1 MGAKRDQSSSE
12 AATEGLLFVTSHEGA
27 EQFAGF
33 TAWNI
38 IWAPNWRIAF
48 SAERTKSYQSMFF
61 LALVQGAS
69 DSLKT
74 KNLNKLL
81 HCY

>member
-33 TAWNI
+33 TA
-38 IWAPNWRIAF
+38 
-48 SAERTKSYQSMFF
+48 
-61 LALVQGAS
+61 
-69 DSLKT
+69 
-74 KNLNKLL
+74 
-81 HCY
+81 